1 MMRQWINETKN
12 SQMEKYESEVK
23 AELIVKKTKE
33 FEEMQAGIAANI
45 VTMEEEK
52 QEEVKQIDSSTNPP
66 NEEEKKQ
73 EENKEEAKEENKEE
87 KKVEIELT
95 YDDKTFIEDEAYNR
109 LDKELNELFDTVQ
122 SKSEFL
128 IKL

>member
-1 MMRQWINETKN
+1 M
-12 SQMEKYESEVK
+12 
-23 AELIVKKTKE
+23 KKTKE
-33 FEEMQAGIAANI
+33 FEDLQAEVAASV
-45 VTMEEEK
+45 VTIEEEK
-52 QEEVKQIDSSTNPP
+52 KEEVKQIDSSTNPP

-73 EENKEEAKEENKEE
+73 EENKEEAKEE

-95 YDDKTFIEDEAYNR
+95 YDEKTFIEDEAYNR

-128 IKL
+128 IKLQIPLQYLYEQDSKSTNNCGDSVLSIL